1 VYDGKVLDGK
11 KGFLRSIP
19 VTFPSFRAGRVKEE
33 ESFMAGLLAKI
44 LPSEKSFFKMFN
56 QQAENVEAGAI
67 AMVEMLEHFDDA
79 SAGAEKVE
87 SFEHIGDTIT
97 HNIMM
102 RLNQTFITPFD
113 REDIHE
119 LASKIDD
126 VIDLM
131 DAAATRMV
139 IYRIDSVRPGVLEL
153 AKTVRDATAQIVA
166 AVRVLEKGDHILDH
180 CIEINRLENLADHQC
195 RGLIGT
201 LFDQEKDPVQIIK
214 WKEIIETLEF
224 ATDKC
229 EDVANVIETVTLKNA

>member
-1 VYDGKVLDGK
+1 M
-11 KGFLRSIP
+11 R
-19 VTFPSFRAGRVKEE
+19 
-33 ESFMAGLLAKI
+33 GLLGKI
-44 LPSEKSFFKMFN
+44 LPREKSFFYMFTE
-56 QQAENVEAGAI
+56 QANNVHSAAEAL
-67 AMVEMLEHFDDA
+67 VEMLENFDDRV
-79 SAGAEKVE
+79 AGAERIE
-87 SFEHIGDTIT
+87 SYEHIGDTIT
-97 HNIMM
+97 HNIIT

-131 DAAATRMV
+131 DAASTRLV
-139 IYRIDSVRPGVLEL
+139 TYRIQTMRPGVSEL
-153 AKTVRDATAQIVA
+153 AKTIRDATREIVA
-166 AVRVLEKGDHILDH
+166 AVSVLDKGNHILDH
-180 CIEINRLENLADHQC
+180 CIEINRLENQADRQT
-195 RGLIGT
+195 RDLIGT